1 MKERLALVVAASFVI
16 AAGGPA
22 TALEPVDGLDASGP
36 PVACPNP
43 WDGGSCLG
51 SLAAGTYRTTVFETP
66 FTFTVPEGWSNYED
80 LPGNFLLLPPGGDI
94 YGVDAGTSDF
104 VGIYQGVGL
113 GANSGTNCDAVEIG
127 PGLDPASM
135 VAALAAREG
144 IIVSDPVPIEIGGL
158 PGLMIDIVDDPS
170 SDAGCRDPEVP
181 FPIKGVIAGLGPLGL
196 VHPTSRT
203 ASCRA
208 SRCVSFCST
217 GVTPTWSSR
226 WRMWRLHRRLRTT
239 TSRSST
245 PSCSRPGDDESKG

>member
-196 VHPTSRT
+196 SPSDFAHGIVPGFTMRLFLLDRGDTNLVIEVEDVAT
-203 ASCRA
+203 AQETADDYQS
-208 SRCVSFCST
+208 VIDTIVF
-217 GVTPTWSSR
+217 
-226 WRMWRLHRRLRTT
+226 
-239 TSRSST
+239 ST
-245 PSCSRPGDDESKG
+245 P